1 MPQTFNSP
9 GFYDREI
16 DLSAKTS
23 QPTGIPYVIVGASE
37 KGPAFVPRSFASMD
51 DFSPVFGDLD
61 PKFMAPYGVDKT
73 TEQGRAA
80 LFLRVLGAGA
90 NKTAADIEATRTKGV
105 VKNAGM
111 KVVGTPTPDFRHQGT
126 VQFLVAQHAVTGSEA
141 YGFPTMFTDNDSYA
155 MDSNLVYLLRGVLFS
170 TNDAR
175 FMVQDFSETYSDYMD
190 DACTGE
196 LSTTSLLYKKF
207 KLVLSSSNPSFAT
220 TDGLH
225 GIKAM
230 TASFDPSDNDYFGK
244 ILNTDPEKFETEK
257 HLLFNDFAVD
267 AELASLSLSAMFGT
281 NNIVLLS
288 GSSNTSTTSGDSSLV
303 FRDAFGSFNTRYTS
317 PKTTKFISQPF
328 GSTEY
333 DLFHVE
339 AIDDGEVATTEYK
352 VSISNLKLSLDPK
365 YSFGTFTLSLRDFND
380 TDLNTKV
387 LEQYNNLTLDPNSDT
402 YIAKVI
408 GDKKTFYNFDVEN
421 EDDRRLIVTGKYG
434 NKSKRIRI
442 VVSSDVENRRIP
454 SQCLPFGF
462 RGPNVLNVNNALI
475 DNTDASLS
483 PRVGASGS
491 FTYRMSGSI
500 VPPLPMRF
508 KQTRGEVSNNP
519 SFTGHPGTTEITDS
533 RLFWGVKFERNTNV
547 TNPNI
552 SNEKN
557 GIVKAYAK
565 FQGIEKL
572 DVLVTGSYCDT
583 FNNNKFSLAKVAL
596 SAKVASNLT
605 GSTEQIMKEAAYIRN
620 ATFDSDLKIVDGAW
634 GNRISFGTLISS
646 GGYTDATNA
655 TVFNRFSEYA
665 KFSTFLQGGWDGVN
679 IFDKSAKR
687 FNDRATSTESSSIG
701 YGNAAS
707 AYTSPGASTNY
718 SGTGIDNNAIASF
731 RTAIDI
737 LSDARINN
745 GNVLSIPGIRDSLV
759 VDYAEEA
766 MQSKHQ
772 MCFYTSDV
780 CYYDFNTVRIFDGE
794 TGRFVD
800 VEKTA
805 ETFDGLTTD
814 KDATAM
820 YFPNVVLMDGIN
832 NRKVTVPAS
841 IAALSALAYNDKV
854 AYPWWAP
861 AGFNRGS
868 LNWVKGTQVK
878 VNTKDREKLYSSR
891 INPIVKIPNE
901 NYVIFSQKTL
911 KMGNSALDSINV
923 KRMVLEVKRQIVD
936 IALKTIWEQIT
947 PDLYD
952 KFTQSASSR
961 LATIQVKQGIEKFSV
976 ICNQTNNGPN
986 EVNNNK
992 VVGRILLVPT
1002 RAIEFI
1008 AIDFIVTRSGVEF
1021 V

>member
-16 DLSAKTS
+16 DLSTKTT

-61 PKFMAPYGVDKT
+61 PKFMAPYGVEKT

-111 KVVGTPTPDFRHQGT
+111 KVLGTATPDFRHQGA
-126 VQFLVAQHAVTGSEA
+126 VQFLVAQHRVTGSEA
-141 YGFPTMFTDNDSYA
+141 YGLPTMFTDNRSYSLTGNNA
-155 MDSNLVYLLRGVLFS
+155 YLLRGVLFS
-170 TNDAR
+170 TNDTR
-175 FMVQDFSETYSDYMD
+175 FMVQDFSETFSDLMD
-190 DACTGE
+190 DACSSDGT
-196 LSTTSLLYKKF
+196 LSSLTYKKF
-207 KLVLSSSNPSFAT
+207 KLVLSSSVASFAT
-220 TDGLH
+220 TDGLS
-225 GIKAM
+225 GIKVM
-230 TASFDPSDNDYFGK
+230 TASLNPSANDYIGK

-267 AELASLSLSAMFGT
+267 DELATINTLGT
-281 NNIVLLS
+281 DNIVLLS
-288 GSSNTSTTSGDSSLV
+288 GSSNTSTTSGDGTLA
-303 FRDAFGSFNTRYTS
+303 FRDAFGFFNTRYTT

-328 GSTEY
+328 GSTEH
-333 DLFHVE
+333 DLFHIE
-339 AIDDGEVATTEYK
+339 TIDDGEAATTKYK

-365 YSFGTFTLSLRDFND
+365 YPFGTFSLSLRDFDD
-380 TDLNTKV
+380 TDLNSKV
-387 LEQYNNLTLDPNSDT
+387 LEQYNNLTLDPNSDN

-421 EDDRRLIVTGKYG
+421 EDDRRLILTGKYG
-434 NKSKRIRI
+434 NKSKRIRV
-442 VVSSDVENRRIP
+442 VVSSDVENRRVP
-454 SQCLPFGF
+454 AQCLPFGF
-462 RGPNVLNVNNALI
+462 RGMNVLNLNSGLI
-475 DNTDASLS
+475 DNTNSSIA

-491 FTYRMSGSI
+491 FSARLSGSI

-547 TNPNI
+547 TNPNV

-557 GIVKAYAK
+557 EIVKAYAK

-583 FNNNKFSLAKVAL
+583 FNDNKFSLAKVAL

-718 SGTGIDNNAIASF
+718 SGTGVDNNAVASF

-737 LSDARINN
+737 LSDTRINN

-759 VDYAEEA
+759 VDYAEDA
-766 MQSKHQ
+766 MQNKHQ
-772 MCFYTSDV
+772 MCFYASDIA
-780 CYYDFNTVRIFDGE
+780 YYDFNTVRIFDGE

-868 LNWVKGTQVK
+868 LGWVKGTQVK

-891 INPIVKIPNE
+891 INPIVKFPNE

-936 IALKTIWEQIT
+936 IALKTVWEQIT
-947 PDLYD
+947 PELYD

-961 LATIQVKQGIEKFSV
+961 LATIQVKQGIERFSV
-976 ICNQTNNGPN
+976 ICNQTNNGPA

-992 VVGRILLVPT
+992 IVGKILIVPT
-1002 RAIEFI
+1002 RSIEFI